1 MAVAKNAAQTELDPE
16 LKADLALDLPIAGKS
31 WPPIIRA
38 LRHEDYRLFWGG
50 CLLSNVGTWM
60 QNVAQGWLVLELS
73 NSSFW
78 LGMVGF
84 AASFPFLLFTLF
96 GGVIAD
102 RVSKRHLLIGTQTA
116 QMIFAFVLAG
126 LTYFKIITIGQLAVL
141 SFLTGISNALNAP
154 AYQAMVPRLVPVEDL
169 PNSIALNSAQF
180 NLSRILGPTLGG
192 YAMAWIGVAGNFF
205 LNGFSFLAV
214 LWPLFRMRYPE
225 ERHEHHASMLQS
237 LRDGITYVRRSPEM
251 SAIVMLIA
259 SASLLLLPFI
269 TFVPYFAKDVLHAGE
284 RGLGFLMAC
293 SGIGALLAAAL
304 IAYFGRIRWRG
315 RIIVFCGLF
324 VMVAVIVF
332 CYSHIFALS
341 AAMSFCEGF
350 GMIISLSTVNVTM
363 QQLSSD
369 EMRGR
374 VMSIYATSFLGLPPV
389 GCLIIGELSRHML
402 TEHAIAAMTGAAI
415 ACYLGFYIWSKPL
428 RELD

>member
-1 MAVAKNAAQTELDPE
+1 MELPVAGTR
-16 LKADLALDLPIAGKS
+16 
-31 WPPIIRA
+31 WPPIVRA
-38 LRHEDYRLFWGG
+38 LRHDDYRLFWGG

-78 LGMVGF
+78 LGVVGF
-84 AASFPFLLFTLF
+84 AGSFPFLLFTLL

-102 RVSKRHLLIGTQTA
+102 RVSKRHLLIAAQTA
-116 QMIFAFVLAG
+116 QMVLAFVLAG
-126 LTYFKIITIGQLAVL
+126 LTYFKVITIDQLAL
-141 SFLTGISNALNAP
+141 LAFLVGISNAVGAP
-154 AYQAMVPRLVPVEDL
+154 AYQAMVPRLVPPEDL
-169 PNSIALNSAQF
+169 QNAIALNSAQF
-180 NLSRILGPTLGG
+180 NMSRIVGPTLGG
-192 YAMAWIGVAGNFF
+192 YAMAWVGMAGNFF
-205 LNGFSFLAV
+205 INGLSFLAV
-214 LWPLFRMRYPE
+214 LWPLHRMRYPVE
-225 ERHEHHASMLQS
+225 KQERHTSVVQS
-237 LRDGITYVRRSPEM
+237 LRDGLVYVKRSPQM
-251 SAIVMLIA
+251 RAIVMLIA

-269 TFVPYFAKDVLHAGE
+269 TFIPYFAKDVLKVGE

-293 SGIGALLAAAL
+293 SGIGALMAAAV
-304 IAYFGRIRWRG
+304 IAWFPRIRWRG
-315 RIIVFCGLF
+315 RVMVFCGLF
-324 VMVAVIVF
+324 VMIAVIIF

-341 AAMSFCEGF
+341 AAMSFGEGF

-389 GCLIIGELSRHML
+389 GCLIIGELSRYMP
-402 TEHAIAAMTGAAI
+402 TEHAIAAMTGLAMV
-415 ACYLGFYIWSKPL
+415 CYLGFFMKSKAL

>member
-1 MAVAKNAAQTELDPE
+1 LARNSEQAELEPE
-16 LKADLALDLPIAGKS
+16 LQADLALELPVAGKS
-31 WPPIIRA
+31 WPPIVRA
-38 LRHEDYRLFWGG
+38 LRNEDYRLFWGG
-50 CLLSNVGTWM
+50 CLLSNIGTWM

-102 RVSKRHLLIGTQTA
+102 RVSKRHLLIGTQSA
-116 QMIFAFVLAG
+116 QMVFAFVLAI
-126 LTYFKIITIGQLAVL
+126 LTYFKVITIGQLAL
-141 SFLTGISNALNAP
+141 LAFLNGIANALNAP
-154 AYQAMVPRLVPVEDL
+154 AYQALVPRLVSAEDL
-169 PNSIALNSAQF
+169 PNAIALNSAQF
-180 NLSRILGPTLGG
+180 NLSRIVGPTLGG
-192 YAMAWIGVAGNFF
+192 YAMAWFGIAGDFF

-225 ERHEHHASMLQS
+225 ERYQRHASVWKS
-237 LRDGITYVRRSPEM
+237 LSDGIVYVRRSPEM
-251 SAIVMLIA
+251 SAIVLLIA

-269 TFVPYFAKDVLHAGE
+269 TFIPYFAKDILHVGE

-293 SGIGALLAAAL
+293 SGIGALLAAAI
-304 IAYFGRIRWRG
+304 IAYLGQIRWRG
-315 RIIVFCGLF
+315 KVIVFCGLF
-324 VMVAVIVF
+324 VMIAVIVF
-332 CYSHIFALS
+332 CYSRIFALS

-374 VMSIYATSFLGLPPV
+374 VMSIYAASFLGLPPV
-389 GCLIIGELSRHML
+389 GCLLVGELSRHIP
-402 TEHAIAAMTGAAI
+402 TEHAIAAMTGTAI
-415 ACYLGFYIWSKPL
+415 ACYLGFYFRSRPL
-428 RELD
+428 RMLD

>member
-1 MAVAKNAAQTELDPE
+1 MPEDTAQSELEPE
-16 LKADLALDLPIAGKS
+16 LKADIVLDLPVAGKR
-31 WPPIIRA
+31 WPSIVRA
-38 LRHEDYRLFWGG
+38 LRNEDYRLFWGG
-50 CLLSNVGTWM
+50 CLLSNIGTWM
-60 QNVAQGWLVLELS
+60 ENVAKGWLVLELS

-116 QMIFAFVLAG
+116 QMVFAFVLAV
-126 LTYFKIITIGQLAVL
+126 LTYFKVITIGQLALL
-141 SFLTGISNALNAP
+141 SFLNGISNALNAP
-154 AYQAMVPRLVPVEDL
+154 AYQALVPRLVSSDDL
-169 PNSIALNSAQF
+169 PNAIALNSAQF

-192 YAMAWIGVAGNFF
+192 YAMAWFGIAGNFF

-214 LWPLFRMRYPE
+214 LWSLFRMRYPE
-225 ERHEHHASMLQS
+225 ERRERHVSVWRS
-237 LRDGITYVRRSPEM
+237 LHDGIAYVRRSSEM

-269 TFVPYFAKDVLHAGE
+269 TFIPYFAKNVLHTGA
-284 RGLGFLMAC
+284 RGLGLLMAC
-293 SGIGALLAAAL
+293 SGIGALLAAAV
-304 IAYFGRIRWRG
+304 IAYLGRIRWRG
-315 RIIVFCGLF
+315 RVIVFCGLF

-332 CYSHIFALS
+332 CYSRIFALS

-389 GCLIIGELSRHML
+389 GCLLIGELSRHMPA
-402 TEHAIAAMTGAAI
+402 EHAIAAMTAMAM
-415 ACYLGFYIWSKPL
+415 ACYLGFYATSRSL

>member
-1 MAVAKNAAQTELDPE
+1 ME
-16 LKADLALDLPIAGKS
+16 LPIAGS
-31 WPPIIRA
+31 RWPPIVRA
-38 LRHEDYRLFWGG
+38 LRHDDYRLFWGG

-84 AASFPFLLFTLF
+84 ASAFPFLLFTLF

-102 RVSKRHLLIGTQTA
+102 RVSKRHLLIGTQTS
-116 QMIFAFVLAG
+116 QMIFAFVLAF
-126 LTYFKIITIGQLAVL
+126 LTYFKVITIGQLAAL
-141 SFLTGISNALNAP
+141 AFLTGITNALNAP
-154 AYQAMVPRLVPVEDL
+154 AYQALVPRLVPSEDL
-169 PNSIALNSAQF
+169 PNAIALNSAQF
-180 NLSRILGPTLGG
+180 NLSRIVGPTLGG
-192 YAMAWIGVAGNFF
+192 YAMAWFGIAGNFF

-214 LWPLFRMRYPE
+214 LWPLHRMRYPE
-225 ERHEHHASMLQS
+225 EKREHHASMLRS
-237 LRDGITYVRRSPEM
+237 LKDGIAYVRRSPEM
-251 SAIVMLIA
+251 SAIVILIA
-259 SASLLLLPFI
+259 SASFFLLPFI
-269 TFVPYFAKDVLHAGE
+269 TFIPYFARDVLRAGE

-293 SGIGALLAAAL
+293 SGIGALLAAGV
-304 IAYFGRIRWRG
+304 IAYFGKIRWRG
-315 RIIVFCGLF
+315 RIIVGFGLF
-324 VMVAVIVF
+324 VMAAVIVF

-389 GCLIIGELSRHML
+389 GCLIIGELSRHMP
-402 TEHAIAAMTGAAI
+402 TEHAIAAMTGVAMV
-415 ACYLGFYIWSKPL
+415 CYVGFYLRSKPL

>member
-1 MAVAKNAAQTELDPE
+1 V
-16 LKADLALDLPIAGKS
+16 
-31 WPPIIRA
+31 RA
-38 LRHEDYRLFWGG
+38 LRNEDYRLFWGG

-84 AASFPFLLFTLF
+84 AASVPFLLFTLL

-102 RVSKRHLLIGTQTA
+102 RVSKRRLLIGAQTA
-116 QMIFAFVLAG
+116 QMVLAFVLAG
-126 LTYFKIITIGQLAVL
+126 LTYFKVINIGQLAL
-141 SFLTGISNALNAP
+141 IAFLVGISNAVNAP
-154 AYQAMVPRLVPVEDL
+154 AYQAMVPKLVPPEDL
-169 PNSIALNSAQF
+169 QNAIALNSAQF
-180 NLSRILGPTLGG
+180 NMSRIVGPTLGG
-192 YAMAWIGVAGNFF
+192 YAMAWVGMAGNFF
-205 LNGFSFLAV
+205 LNGVSFLAV
-214 LWPLFRMRYPE
+214 LWPLFRMRYPDE
-225 ERHEHHASMLQS
+225 KPERGTSVLRS
-237 LRDGITYVRRSPEM
+237 LRDGIVYVKRSPQM
-251 SAIVMLIA
+251 TAIVMLIA

-269 TFVPYFAKDVLHAGE
+269 TFVPYFAKDVLQVGE

-293 SGIGALLAAAL
+293 SGIGALAAAGVV
-304 IAYFGRIRWRG
+304 AAFPRIRWRG
-315 RIIVFCGLF
+315 RVIVFSGLF
-324 VMVAVIVF
+324 VMTAMIVF
-332 CYSHIFALS
+332 CYSRSMALS
-341 AAMSFCEGF
+341 AVMAFCEGF

-389 GCLIIGELSRHML
+389 GCLIVGVLSRHMP
-402 TEHAIAAMTGAAI
+402 TEHALAAMIGLAMVY
-415 ACYLGFYIWSKPL
+415 YLGFYVRSKPL